1 MMAISVLFSLRSL
14 GGRLLMKKS
23 EIVTVFGGVLL
34 QWQAEVVGVEF
45 TSYPSKLKYRN
56 ECLVGITF
64 TS

>member
-1 MMAISVLFSLRSL
+1 
-14 GGRLLMKKS
+14 MKKS